1 MRENPLVNGHLRLR
15 IAEVERVFVQVII
28 DLKEILVLD
37 GVDQLKDPPG
47 FCIRIL
53 KPLT

>member
-1 MRENPLVNGHLRLR
+1 LR
-15 IAEVERVFVQVII
+15 IAEVEKVFVQVII

-37 GVDQLKDPPG
+37 SVGKLKDPPG

-53 KPLT
+53 KSLT